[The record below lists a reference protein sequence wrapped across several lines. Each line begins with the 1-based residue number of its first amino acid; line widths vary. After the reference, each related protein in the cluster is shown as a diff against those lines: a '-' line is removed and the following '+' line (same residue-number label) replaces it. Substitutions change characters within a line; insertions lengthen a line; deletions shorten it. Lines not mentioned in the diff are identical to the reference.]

1 MKLLSSNKCTKCYLN
16 FIFVY
21 MYRVLSTFLFAIVS
35 FGFTAQIG
43 PVFSFKK
50 FLTSDTPFIET
61 YVEVYANTLEIFS
74 IDSTQLSYGVEITQ
88 LVKNLNDEII
98 DFKKYSI
105 EEKTE
110 TNEMLKNILDLQ
122 RFSLPNGDYK
132 LEIQVKDL
140 YNENSIEV
148 INSDIRI
155 DFSDKDLEISDIEL
169 LESYGKTSQT
179 NNTTKS
185 GFSLIP
191 LVSNYYSPEFD
202 KLAYYFEIYNPKFNA
217 NESYVLL
224 QNIKIKETG
233 EIAGQFNKLKK
244 INPQQIT
251 PLINTFNIGNLPTG
265 NYEIVI
271 QIRNQLNELIAEKK
285 IDFQRTN
292 LNTPIDVDRLN
303 SINIANTFSDELPKD
318 SLIEFINCLAPIAS
332 PFELNII
339 NRKLKQMDDTLKRQ
353 FIYSFWYN
361 KNNANPR
368 KDWEDYKIQVNRIQK
383 LFGTRIKKGYQTDRG
398 RVYLKYGAPNNLI
411 DRPNEPSSYP
421 YQIWHYY
428 RLGQFNN
435 KRFIFYMPD
444 LVTNDYTILHSDVPG
459 EVKNETW
466 NATLNSRN
474 STNGNLDDPNAGN
487 RDHWGTNSSILFNNP

>member
-1 MKLLSSNKCTKCYLN
+1 MAARRSGSTSFSNTLSSAAS
-16 FIFVY
+16 IA
-21 MYRVLSTFLFAIVS
+21 S
-35 FGFTAQIG
+35 
-43 PVFSFKK
+43 
-50 FLTSDTPFIET
+50 SDTPFIET

-110 TNEMLKNILDLQ
+110 TDEILKNILDLQ

-292 LNTPIDVDRLN
+292 LNTPIDVNRLN

-318 SLIEFINCLAPIAS
+318 SLTEFINCLAPIAS